1 MESVTKM
8 ANRPAYSETKQ
19 WGIVFFIFVF
29 CVGVAL
35 IVLGAKEAFS
45 KKTDTDDQKSVLKF
59 RLILCGVVILLIG
72 LGGFGLTVY

>member
-1 MESVTKM
+1 MDNLNKM
-8 ANRPAYSETKQ
+8 VNRKPFSEGKQ

-59 RLILCGVVILLIG
+59 RLILSGSIILLIG
-72 LGGFGLTVY
+72 LGGFGLIVY